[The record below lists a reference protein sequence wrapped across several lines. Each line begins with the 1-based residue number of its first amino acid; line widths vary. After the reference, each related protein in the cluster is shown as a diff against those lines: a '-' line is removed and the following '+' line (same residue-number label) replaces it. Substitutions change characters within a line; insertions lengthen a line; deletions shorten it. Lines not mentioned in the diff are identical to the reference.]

1 MQLQQRFLQL
11 IFTNFLKWPVGK
23 PLPAVIALIAIQI
36 NYGPFGF
43 ALIWSTRED
52 QISHNMIGHL
62 NPRIRF

>member
-1 MQLQQRFLQL
+1 MQLQQRILQL

-43 ALIWSTRED
+43 ALIRSLTEGE
-52 QISHNMIGHL
+52 I
-62 NPRIRF
+62 P